1 MDSLTDKLVV
11 ITGTSQGIGAATAA
25 EFVRRGSVVV
35 GLTLE
40 PAPTAGHREL
50 AVDITDATATDRALA
65 EVRAE
70 FGPIDVLVN
79 NAGRHPSPHLI
90 DTVGDDDLR
99 DLLELNVVAAFR
111 LCRLVLPDLRA
122 RRGSIVN
129 VGSSSGVFGQ
139 DGSVAYSA
147 TKGALSAMTKAL
159 AIDEGPRGVRVN
171 CVCPGAIA
179 SPATDLEHA
188 PAVQESIA
196 RWAVLGR
203 LGTTDEV
210 ARSIAYLASEDAA
223 FITGHD
229 LIVSGGANVGYG
241 ERAHQTIGHR

>member
-1 MDSLTDKLVV
+1 MDSLTGKLVV

-25 EFVRRGSVVV
+25 EFTRRGAVVV
-35 GLTLE
+35 GLTLD
-40 PAPTAGHREL
+40 PNPSAPHREIG
-50 AVDITDATATDRALA
+50 VDITDAAATDRALA
-65 EVRAE
+65 DIRSE
-70 FGPIDVLVN
+70 FGPLDVLVN
-79 NAGRHPSPHLI
+79 NAGRHPSPQLI

-111 LCRLVLPDLRA
+111 LIRLVLPGLRA

-129 VGSSSGVFGQ
+129 IGSSSGLYGQ

-159 AIDEGPRGVRVN
+159 AIDEGPWGVRVN

-179 SPATDLEHA
+179 SPATDLEHT

-196 RWAVLGR
+196 RWSVLGR

-210 ARSIAYLASEDAA
+210 ARTIAYLASDDAA
-223 FITGHD
+223 YITGHD
-229 LIVSGGANVGYG
+229 LVVSGGANVGYG
-241 ERAHQTIGHR
+241 ERAYQTIGHR